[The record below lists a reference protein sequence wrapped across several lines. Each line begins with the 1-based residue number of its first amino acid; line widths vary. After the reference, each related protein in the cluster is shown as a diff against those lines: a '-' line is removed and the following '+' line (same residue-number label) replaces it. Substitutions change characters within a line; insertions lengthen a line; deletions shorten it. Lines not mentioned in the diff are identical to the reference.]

1 MKPCPIFIKR
11 GTYISRIRSREGP
24 AIVFVCMYKDS
35 CVILKQKKE
44 IIKFCQLNKGTQ
56 TREEFD
62 IWWTDYCEEVVNQ
75 SNLDMEAI
83 KKQGFGPEAHEDE
96 EEENDNTKLDTS
108 LKKAS
113 QSKAKAKIDTTA
125 QGSSSESEE
134 EDPTKTTKMI
144 M

>member
-24 AIVFVCMYKDS
+24 AIVFICMYKDS

-44 IIKFCQLNKGTQ
+44 IIKFCQLNKGTP

-62 IWWTDYCEEVVNQ
+62 LWWNQYCEELVEQ
-75 SNLDMEAI
+75 ANLDMEAI
-83 KKQGFGPEAHEDE
+83 KKEGFGPEAHADE
-96 EEENDNTKLDTS
+96 HE
-108 LKKAS
+108 
-113 QSKAKAKIDTTA
+113 
-125 QGSSSESEE
+125 GE
-134 EDPTKTTKMI
+134 EDPTKNTKMV